1 MEEDKIHLLS
11 FPIAVHTDCS
21 LESGN
26 GFPQQKYQP
35 WESHTF
41 TGFVDFAF

>member
-11 FPIAVHTDCS
+11 YPIAVYIDCS

-26 GFPQQKYQP
+26 GFPQQRYQP
-35 WESHTF
+35 WESQTF
-41 TGFVDFAF
+41 IEFVDFAF